1 MLGLQHTDVQV
12 VCCRCWFVVVSVARA
27 VAVAL
32 DVADSL
38 VFLCVCKFC
47 SSLVSFEK
55 IRQTSSLSQLSLEY
69 VLFSVTHCQSCV
81 IIVDAICLLL
91 LFFGGSG
98 FADLNLLAYLHA
110 CSNRNLVNEPEAVRA
125 LSLSMIQFL

>member
-32 DVADSL
+32 AVADSL
-38 VFLCVCKFC
+38 VFLLCLRILFV
-47 SSLVSFEK
+47 VGIVREDPP
-55 IRQTSSLSQLSLEY
+55 QTSSLSQLSLEY
-69 VLFSVTHCQSCV
+69 VLFCVTHCQRCN
-81 IIVDAICLLL
+81 LLS
-91 LFFGGSG
+91 FFFVGGSG

-125 LSLSMIQFL
+125 LSLSMIKFL